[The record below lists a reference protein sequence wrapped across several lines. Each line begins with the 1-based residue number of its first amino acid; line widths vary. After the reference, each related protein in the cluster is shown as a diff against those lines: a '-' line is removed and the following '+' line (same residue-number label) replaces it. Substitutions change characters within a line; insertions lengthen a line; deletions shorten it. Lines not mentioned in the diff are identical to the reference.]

1 MTYFVSSAPL
11 ENIQI
16 IPQNDVEEIIQN
28 LHTILSTPKGSVPM
42 YREFGIDASVIDV
55 NVNAAMSLMVNAI
68 YEAIETFEPRAEIVG
83 VTFKDP
89 ETQGKLIPV
98 VEVKINAGN

>member
-11 ENIQI
+11 ESIQI
-16 IPQNDVEEIIQN
+16 NPQNEIEEIIQN

-42 YREFGIDASVIDV
+42 YREFGIDSFVIDV
-55 NVNAAMSLMVNAI
+55 NVNAAMSLMVNAV
-68 YEAIETFEPRAEIVG
+68 YEAIETFEPRAEIVN

-89 ETQGKLIPV
+89 KTQGKLIPV
-98 VEVKINAGN
+98 VEVKLHEKN